1 MIEKEI
7 MTDLII
13 NYLYN
18 WQESERENK
27 QKSMISARLFSF
39 SNLVPTST
47 NIFEKLSIFSK
58 LGCLFVKISTHCN
71 GKTGL
76 KRYTRYVR
84 WCISMAT

>member
-1 MIEKEI
+1 

-39 SNLVPTST
+39 SKLVPTST

-58 LGCLFVKISTHCN
+58 
-71 GKTGL
+71 
-76 KRYTRYVR
+76 
-84 WCISMAT
+84 